1 MKYTRL
7 IKPGTGKTQIVESD
21 RVDFYRQYG
30 WEPETSVVEA
40 TAVVHP
46 VKKKTAK
53 STPAVEYTLMVNADS
68 PEEVVTND
76 NRGD

>member
-7 IKPGTGKTQIVESD
+7 IKPGTTKSQIVESD

-30 WEPETSVVEA
+30 WEPEDSVVEVTA
-40 TAVVHP
+40 TVYP

-68 PEEVVTND
+68 QEEVVTND
-76 NRGD
+76 NQGD

>member
-1 MKYTRL
+1 MKYVEL
-7 IKPGTGKTQIVESD
+7 YKPGTTKTQMVEPD
-21 RVDFYRQYG
+21 QVQRYRTYG
-30 WEPETSVVEA
+30 WVPRDTVHEA
-40 TAVVHP
+40 SAVVHP

>member
-7 IKPGTGKTQIVESD
+7 IKPGTSKTQIVESD

-30 WEPETSVVEA
+30 WLPETAVVEA
-40 TAVVHP
+40 TAVVYP